1 MKLVI
6 RVQIDWANI
15 SYKHRCK
22 KKKIIII
29 SSHCELLL
37 QQVHFSPWLAR
48 VREQLREDGLEV
60 EVEPT
65 KLKAN
70 WQKGTLYILGQ

>member
-1 MKLVI
+1 MQFFNVSTFEI
-6 RVQIDWANI
+6 ECQVQIDVHYLIHKNNNTP
-15 SYKHRCK
+15 SE
-22 KKKIIII
+22 II

-37 QQVHFSPWLAR
+37 QQVHFFLWLAR

-65 KLKAN
+65 
-70 WQKGTLYILGQ
+70 